1 MCFFELLIL
10 KVKLHAQALP
20 PTISNCQVRVLVHT
34 PSNLTDRDDKAGLVY
49 AHGGAVLSGTADL
62 YKPHLSRLALNL
74 GMPVFNVDYR
84 QQNSNKMQKLFS
96 SQTGPRVQVPS
107 ASPGLLLS
115 VDPLGLQRQLV
126 RSQLTAHCCC
136 W

>member
-1 MCFFELLIL
+1 MCFFVLLIL

-20 PTISNCQVRVLVHT
+20 PVISNCQVRILVHT
-34 PSNLTDRDDKAGLVY
+34 PSHLKDREDKAGLVY

-84 QQNSNKMQKLFS
+84 QQNSNKMRKLFS
-96 SQTGPRVQVPS
+96 SQTGPGVQVPS

-115 VDPLGLQRQLV
+115 VDPLGLKRQLV
-126 RSQLTAHCCC
+126 WSQLTAHCCC